1 MYTRT
6 QSINNHSY
14 SFFTD
19 FFISFFFFFLVP
31 KWMVIGQVGH
41 LGAAVLLVFA
51 REIRKF
57 EQELALIH
65 SQVMMDSSARE
76 KVLRGWIA

>member
-1 MYTRT
+1 MV
-6 QSINNHSY
+6 NHSY
-14 SFFTD
+14 NFFTD
-19 FFISFFFFFLVP
+19 FFISITFLAQ
-31 KWMVIGQVGH
+31 KWMVIGQDGH

-57 EQELALIH
+57 EHELALIH

-76 KVLRGWIA
+76 IVLRGWIA

>member
-1 MYTRT
+1 MA
-6 QSINNHSY
+6 
-14 SFFTD
+14 
-19 FFISFFFFFLVP
+19 
-31 KWMVIGQVGH
+31 IGQDGH

-57 EQELALIH
+57 EHELALIH